1 MSASVPGAGL
11 EPRSEPVRPRP
22 GFEVVNAR
30 AARRAAAPTLIFEVE
45 IEDPSRRP
53 VFTISLS
60 TQIAIEPARRGYDDD
75 TRERLTEL
83 LGEAGGS
90 GAPTRTMP
98 WTRVDVL
105 VQPFEG
111 RTRVE
116 LPVLCSYDLEVGST
130 GYFRA
135 LADGEVPLVFHFN
148 GSVYYDEGDGR
159 LQIVQI
165 SWEESS
171 DFGLPIETWREMI
184 AIHYPLRSWVP
195 ADESTV
201 ERLRR
206 FRLQRGLPSYD
217 AALDALLGESE

>member
-1 MSASVPGAGL
+1 MSATVPGTGVGAPP
-11 EPRSEPVRPRP
+11 EPAHP
-22 GFEVVNAR
+22 GPEFEVVGAR
-30 AARRAAAPTLIFEVE
+30 AARRSAAPTLIFEVE

-53 VFTISLS
+53 IFTISLS
-60 TQIAIEPARRGYDDD
+60 TQIAIEPARRRYDDE

-83 LGEAGGS
+83 LGEAGRA
-90 GAPTRTMP
+90 GAPTRTMA

-116 LPVLCSYDLEVGST
+116 LPVLCNYDLEVAAT

-148 GSVYYDEGDGR
+148 GSVYYEGEGGR

-171 DFGLPIETWREMI
+171 DFSMPVETWREMI
-184 AIHYPLRSWVP
+184 ATHYPLRAWVP
-195 ADESTV
+195 ADERTI

-206 FRLQRGLPSYD
+206 FRLERGLPSYD
-217 AALDALLGESE
+217 AALEALLEEAE